1 LIAPDEPAVP
11 ISEAEILSWIADL
24 HREDAEGPVNS
35 GDTLVIRSPVKN
47 EYEVYRL
54 TQTYRVEDKD

>member
-1 LIAPDEPAVP
+1 LIAPVEPAVP
-11 ISEAEILSWIADL
+11 IGETDILSWIADL
-24 HREDAEGPVNS
+24 DRNDGEGPVNS
-35 GDTLVIRSPVKN
+35 GDTLIIRSPVKN